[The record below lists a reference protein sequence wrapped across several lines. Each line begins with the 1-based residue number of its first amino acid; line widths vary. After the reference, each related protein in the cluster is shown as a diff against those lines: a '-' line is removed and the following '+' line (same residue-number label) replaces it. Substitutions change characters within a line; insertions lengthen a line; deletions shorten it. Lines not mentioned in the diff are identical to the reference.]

1 MGNDVEFV
9 AEIHMPRI
17 SGLSGLFDERLP
29 INRKERYYTGT
40 VLPMI
45 VASDGFKHFGKFLAL
60 CGIPEIALE
69 ADPNTTNVQ
78 FFSEYGFKESLMNGA
93 EKRFRDPGG
102 RDTPDLVVYME
113 RSLLLGVE
121 AKFFDQPSIADD
133 YTWMGR
139 RGGLDGP
146 ELREDVENGMWENR
160 EYEVRHDRLPDNPNW
175 FPVADFI
182 KMIERSG

>member
-1 MGNDVEFV
+1 
-9 AEIHMPRI
+9 MPRI

-29 INRKERYYTGT
+29 MNRKERYYTGT

-78 FFSEYGFKESLMNGA
+78 FFSEYGFKESLMDGA

-121 AKFFDQPSIADD
+121 AKFFDQPSIA
-133 YTWMGR
+133 
-139 RGGLDGP
+139 
-146 ELREDVENGMWENR
+146 
-160 EYEVRHDRLPDNPNW
+160 
-175 FPVADFI
+175 
-182 KMIERSG
+182 ERSKTVGKAGLPALSHGRWSWNQTIGSPSRASSGWFGHARANQ

>member
-9 AEIHMPRI
+9 GRGSHAENFRTVGSIRR
-17 SGLSGLFDERLP
+17 GLP

-78 FFSEYGFKESLMNGA
+78 FFSEYGFKESLMDGA
-93 EKRFRDPGG
+93 ER
-102 RDTPDLVVYME
+102 T
-113 RSLLLGVE
+113 
-121 AKFFDQPSIADD
+121 
-133 YTWMGR
+133 
-139 RGGLDGP
+139 
-146 ELREDVENGMWENR
+146 
-160 EYEVRHDRLPDNPNW
+160 
-175 FPVADFI
+175 
-182 KMIERSG
+182 